1 MVWEGFVVDSMSVV
15 SARLAHHLR
24 PQWREILAF
33 AHLDFLSYVLG
44 ILLAQGLEIGA
55 MAIVLRQDTAL
66 RSAAA

>member
-1 MVWEGFVVDSMSVV
+1 
-15 SARLAHHLR
+15 
-24 PQWREILAF
+24 LAF